1 MSALIPRKAAQRNK
15 LRDRRQW
22 DLRPGPRGPTGG
34 TARGLP
40 PPCLICICKAAGRG
54 AAPTAGRGQAG
65 GTGAATGPWE
75 RRETGPLW
83 GLTRVGSGG
92 GGGGVL
98 LLLPPGSGCWRGAD
112 HHFRWVFLRGF
123 TARTSLCPPRPAPM
137 QGVLSDRSSMPQPD
151 PSDAGKGAAS
161 LTAPL
166 PSVGLGMAHVAL
178 PLPHPGYTCP
188 QRGRDLI
195 PLSASLGERSQRNPN
210 CIITLASPICLNNPP

>member
-1 MSALIPRKAAQRNK
+1 MGSAA
-15 LRDRRQW
+15 
-22 DLRPGPRGPTGG
+22 RPEGTDGG
-34 TARGLP
+34 NRTWPPSPVPHLHMQSSRARGRP
-40 PPCLICICKAAGRG
+40 D
-54 AAPTAGRGQAG
+54 G
-65 GTGAATGPWE
+65 GTGAGG
-75 RRETGPLW
+75 RD
-83 GLTRVGSGG
+83 GG
-92 GGGGVL
+92 GHGALGAERNGAAVGPDAGREWRGELGGVL

-123 TARTSLCPPRPAPM
+123 TARTSLSPPRPAPM